1 MSILLNDRSY
11 LFWNDGTPIQW
22 NVPLA
27 SVVISKCAG
36 GGHSTIVADYD
47 RKTQRFSCDY
57 DDLLAPSPSNETLN
71 NLNVCHATLLY
82 DCRAAISAAAAQT
95 WAEVKTA
102 VEAKPY
108 AILEEE

>member
-11 LFWNDGTPIQW
+11 LFWNDGSPIQW

-27 SVVISKCAG
+27 SVVISQCTG
-36 GGHSTIVADYD
+36 GGHSTIAADYD
-47 RKTQRFSCDY
+47 LKTQRFSCDY
-57 DDLLAPSPSNETLN
+57 DDLLAPSPSQETLKS
-71 NLNVCHATLLY
+71 LNVGQATLLY
-82 DCRAAISAAAAQT
+82 DCRAAISTAGAQT

-108 AILEEE
+108 AILEE